1 MASKQFFEALK
12 ARRSIYQI
20 SAKST
25 VSDAR
30 LTEIINQA
38 VLHTPS
44 SFNMQAGRVLLL
56 LKEAHVKL
64 WDQTANILQAIVPP
78 ETFAATETK
87 LKGFKAGYGTVLF
100 FEDQG
105 PVKAMQDKFPLY
117 QDKFPDWSQH
127 SSGMLQIA
135 VWTALELEG
144 MGASLQHYN
153 PLIDE
158 KVRSEWDLPEG
169 WKLISQMPFG
179 VPVGAPNEKTY
190 MPLEERVK
198 VASQ

>member
-1 MASKQFFEALK
+1 MASKQFFEALE

-25 VSDAR
+25 ISDAQ
-30 LTEIINQA
+30 LTELVHQA

-44 SFNMQAGRVLLL
+44 SFNMQSGRALLL
-56 LKEAHVKL
+56 LKKAHEKL
-64 WDQTANILQAIVPP
+64 WDQTATILKAIVPP
-78 ETFAATETK
+78 ETFAATEAK
-87 LKGFKAGYGTVLF
+87 LQGFKAGYGTVLF

-105 PVKAMQDKFPLY
+105 PVKGMQDKFPLY
-117 QDKFPDWSQH
+117 QDRFPDWSQH
-127 SSGMLQIA
+127 SSGILQIA

-144 MGASLQHYN
+144 LGASLQHYN

-169 WKLISQMPFG
+169 WRLVAQMPFG
-179 VPVGAPNEKTY
+179 VPVGAPKEKTY
-190 MPLEERVK
+190 MAIEERVK
-198 VASQ
+198 VASE